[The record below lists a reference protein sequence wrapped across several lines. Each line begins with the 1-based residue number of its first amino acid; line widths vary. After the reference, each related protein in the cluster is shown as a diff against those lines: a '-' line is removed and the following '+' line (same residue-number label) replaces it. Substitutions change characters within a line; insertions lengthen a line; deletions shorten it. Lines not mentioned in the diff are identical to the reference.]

1 MNGPLNTG
9 VKMKFNS
16 TSKNPNANLESKKV
30 KYNQTTG
37 LFTNPD
43 RTIAFQSYEDAN
55 RYNMS
60 LGGTPGVKPSETPMQ
75 DTLKNIRKPLK
86 DKSTGVQYKDSIQR
100 AEEMRKERL
109 NKAWGINKPKLRQE
123 TSLERI
129 HRIGYEH
136 SSDAT
141 LKKPEHM
148 SNPNI
153 IKWENWKQP
162 PRKFDNQ
169 DKTTYPS
176 DPDQKER
183 MSSWDMYIDSAR
195 IDPKDPQSK
204 DTKRMLM
211 KQYYSKKSY
220 EGPKNMSDKELKLIG
235 KHKSQLEKPK
245 PIIDVSSFEPLIK
258 PHRPSPEPEV
268 NINEVIRDRA
278 SMKPGIN
285 KELLQLNAD
294 INKNIKYVLG
304 EKAESQ
310 ESVSE
315 ENKSNIEEGEP
326 ND

>member
-1 MNGPLNTG
+1 
-9 VKMKFNS
+9 MKFNS
-16 TSKNPNANLESKKV
+16 TSKNPRADLKNKMV
-30 KYNQTTG
+30 QYNQTTG

-43 RTIAFQSYEDAN
+43 RTIAFKSYEDAN

-86 DKSTGVQYKDSIQR
+86 DKPKGVQYKDVFQR
-100 AEEMRKERL
+100 NEERRKEQL
-109 NKAWGINKPKLRQE
+109 NKAWGIEKPKLRQE

-136 SSDAT
+136 SSDAN

-162 PRKFDNQ
+162 PRKFDSQ

-176 DPDQKER
+176 DVDQRER
-183 MSSWDMYIDSAR
+183 MSTWDLYVEKAR
-195 IDPKDPQSK
+195 KFPGDEDSK
-204 DTKRMLM
+204 DTRRMLM
-211 KQYYSKKSY
+211 KQYYNKDQK
-220 EGPKNMSDKELKLIG
+220 GMMTDKELKIIG

-268 NINEVIRDRA
+268 SIDEVIKEKA
-278 SMKPGIN
+278 GIEPGIS
-285 KELLQLNAD
+285 KDLLQLNAD

-310 ESVSE
+310 ES
-315 ENKSNIEEGEP
+315 ENEKSKSNIEEGEP

>member
-1 MNGPLNTG
+1 
-9 VKMKFNS
+9 MKFNS
-16 TSKNPNANLESKKV
+16 TSKNPRADLKNKMV
-30 KYNQTTG
+30 QYNQTTG

-43 RTIAFQSYEDAN
+43 RTIAFKSYEDAN

-162 PRKFDNQ
+162 PRKFDSQ

-176 DPDQKER
+176 DVDQRER
-183 MSSWDMYIDSAR
+183 MSTWDLYVEKAR
-195 IDPKDPQSK
+195 KFPGDEDSK
-204 DTKRMLM
+204 DTRRMLM
-211 KQYYSKKSY
+211 KQYYNKDQR
-220 EGPKNMSDKELKLIG
+220 GDMTDKELKIIG

>member
-1 MNGPLNTG
+1 
-9 VKMKFNS
+9 MKFNS
-16 TSKNPNANLESKKV
+16 TSKNPRADLKNKMV
-30 KYNQTTG
+30 QYNQTTG

-43 RTIAFQSYEDAN
+43 RTIAFKSYEDAN

-86 DKSTGVQYKDSIQR
+86 DKPKGVQYKDVFQR
-100 AEEMRKERL
+100 NEERRKEQL
-109 NKAWGINKPKLRQE
+109 NKAWGIEKPKLRQE

-162 PRKFDNQ
+162 PRKFDSQ

-176 DPDQKER
+176 DVDQRER
-183 MSSWDMYIDSAR
+183 MSTWDLYVEKAR
-195 IDPKDPQSK
+195 KFPGDEDSK
-204 DTKRMLM
+204 DTRRMLM
-211 KQYYSKKSY
+211 KQYYNKDQR
-220 EGPKNMSDKELKLIG
+220 GDMTDKELKIIG

>member
-1 MNGPLNTG
+1 
-9 VKMKFNS
+9 MKFNS
-16 TSKNPNANLESKKV
+16 TSKNPRADLKNKMV
-30 KYNQTTG
+30 QYNQTTG

-43 RTIAFQSYEDAN
+43 RTIAFKSYEDAN

-86 DKSTGVQYKDSIQR
+86 DKPKGVQYKDVFQR
-100 AEEMRKERL
+100 NEERRKEQL
-109 NKAWGINKPKLRQE
+109 NKAWGIEKPKLRQE

-136 SSDAT
+136 SSDAN

-162 PRKFDNQ
+162 PRKFDSQ

-176 DPDQKER
+176 DVDQRER
-183 MSSWDMYIDSAR
+183 MSTWDLYVEKAR
-195 IDPKDPQSK
+195 KFPGDEDSK
-204 DTKRMLM
+204 DTRRMLM
-211 KQYYSKKSY
+211 KQYYNKDQR
-220 EGPKNMSDKELKLIG
+220 GDMTDKELKIIG

-268 NINEVIRDRA
+268 SIDEVIKEKA
-278 SMKPGIN
+278 GIEPGIS
-285 KELLQLNAD
+285 KDLLQLNAD

-310 ESVSE
+310 ESENE

>member
-1 MNGPLNTG
+1 
-9 VKMKFNS
+9 MKFNS
-16 TSKNPNANLESKKV
+16 TSKNPRADLKNKMV
-30 KYNQTTG
+30 QYNQTTG

-43 RTIAFQSYEDAN
+43 RTIAFKSYEDAN

-86 DKSTGVQYKDSIQR
+86 DKPKGVQYKDVFQR
-100 AEEMRKERL
+100 NEERRKEQL
-109 NKAWGINKPKLRQE
+109 NKAWGIEKPKLRQE

-136 SSDAT
+136 SSDAN

-162 PRKFDNQ
+162 PRKFDSQ

-176 DPDQKER
+176 DVDQRER
-183 MSSWDMYIDSAR
+183 MSTWDLYVEKAR
-195 IDPKDPQSK
+195 KFPGDEDSK
-204 DTKRMLM
+204 DTRRMLM
-211 KQYYSKKSY
+211 KQYYNKDQR
-220 EGPKNMSDKELKLIG
+220 GDMTDKELKIIG

>member
-1 MNGPLNTG
+1 
-9 VKMKFNS
+9 MKFNS
-16 TSKNPNANLESKKV
+16 TSKNPRADLKNKMV
-30 KYNQTTG
+30 QYNQTTG

-43 RTIAFQSYEDAN
+43 RTIAFKSYEDAN
-55 RYNMS
+55 RYNIT

-86 DKSTGVQYKDSIQR
+86 DKPKGVQYKDVFQR
-100 AEEMRKERL
+100 NEERRKEQL
-109 NKAWGINKPKLRQE
+109 NKAWGIEKPKLRQE

-136 SSDAT
+136 SSDAN

-162 PRKFDNQ
+162 PRKFDSQ

-176 DPDQKER
+176 DVDQRER
-183 MSSWDMYIDSAR
+183 MSTWDLYVEKAR
-195 IDPKDPQSK
+195 KFPGDEDSK
-204 DTKRMLM
+204 DTRRMLM
-211 KQYYSKKSY
+211 KQYYNKDQR
-220 EGPKNMSDKELKLIG
+220 GDMTDKELKIIG

-268 NINEVIRDRA
+268 SIDEVIKEKA
-278 SMKPGIN
+278 GIEPGIS
-285 KELLQLNAD
+285 KDLLQLNAD

-310 ESVSE
+310 ESENE

>member
-1 MNGPLNTG
+1 
-9 VKMKFNS
+9 MKFNS
-16 TSKNPNANLESKKV
+16 TSKNPRADLKNKMV
-30 KYNQTTG
+30 QYNQTTG

-43 RTIAFQSYEDAN
+43 RTIAFKSYEDAN

-86 DKSTGVQYKDSIQR
+86 DKPKGVQYKDVFQR
-100 AEEMRKERL
+100 NEERRKEQL
-109 NKAWGINKPKLRQE
+109 NKAWGIEKPKLRQE

-136 SSDAT
+136 SSDAN

-162 PRKFDNQ
+162 PRKFDSQ

-176 DPDQKER
+176 DVDQRER
-183 MSSWDMYIDSAR
+183 MSTWDLYVEKAR
-195 IDPKDPQSK
+195 KFPGDEDSK
-204 DTKRMLM
+204 DTRRMLM
-211 KQYYSKKSY
+211 KQYYNKDQR
-220 EGPKNMSDKELKLIG
+220 GDMTDKELKIIG

-278 SMKPGIN
+278 SLKPGISEDLV
-285 KELLQLNAD
+285 KLNAD
-294 INKNIKYVLG
+294 IAKNIKYVLG
-304 EKAESQ
+304 EKEESP
-310 ESVSE
+310 ESENEKTQLNKE
-315 ENKSNIEEGEP
+315 ETY
-326 ND
+326 D

>member
-1 MNGPLNTG
+1 
-9 VKMKFNS
+9 MKFNS
-16 TSKNPNANLESKKV
+16 TSKNPRADLKNKMV
-30 KYNQTTG
+30 QYNQTTG

-43 RTIAFQSYEDAN
+43 RTIAFKSYEDAN

-86 DKSTGVQYKDSIQR
+86 DKPKGVQYKDVFQR
-100 AEEMRKERL
+100 NEERRKEQL
-109 NKAWGINKPKLRQE
+109 NKAWGIEKPKLRQE

-162 PRKFDNQ
+162 PRKFDSQ

-176 DPDQKER
+176 DVDQRER
-183 MSSWDMYIDSAR
+183 MSTWDLYVEKAR
-195 IDPKDPQSK
+195 KFPGDEDSK
-204 DTKRMLM
+204 DTRRMLM
-211 KQYYSKKSY
+211 KQYYNKDQR
-220 EGPKNMSDKELKLIG
+220 GDMTDKELKIIG

-268 NINEVIRDRA
+268 SIDEVIKEKA
-278 SMKPGIN
+278 GIEPGIS
-285 KELLQLNAD
+285 KDLLQLNAD

-310 ESVSE
+310 ES
-315 ENKSNIEEGEP
+315 ENEKSKSNIEEGEP

>member
-1 MNGPLNTG
+1 
-9 VKMKFNS
+9 MKFNS

-86 DKSTGVQYKDSIQR
+86 DKPKGVQYKDVFQR
-100 AEEMRKERL
+100 NEERRKEQL
-109 NKAWGINKPKLRQE
+109 NKAWGIEKPKLRQE

-136 SSDAT
+136 SSDAN

-162 PRKFDNQ
+162 PRKFDSQ

-176 DPDQKER
+176 DVDQRER
-183 MSSWDMYIDSAR
+183 MSTWDLYVEKAR
-195 IDPKDPQSK
+195 KFPGDEDSK
-204 DTKRMLM
+204 DTRRMLM
-211 KQYYSKKSY
+211 KQYYNKDQR
-220 EGPKNMSDKELKLIG
+220 GDMTDKELKIIG

>member
-1 MNGPLNTG
+1 M
-9 VKMKFNS
+9 VQ
-16 TSKNPNANLESKKV
+16 
-30 KYNQTTG
+30 YNQTTG

-43 RTIAFQSYEDAN
+43 RTIAFKSYEDAN

-86 DKSTGVQYKDSIQR
+86 DKPKGVQYKDVFQR
-100 AEEMRKERL
+100 NEERRKEQL
-109 NKAWGINKPKLRQE
+109 NKAWGIEKPKLRQE

-136 SSDAT
+136 SSDAN

-162 PRKFDNQ
+162 PRKFDSQ

-176 DPDQKER
+176 DVDQRER
-183 MSSWDMYIDSAR
+183 MSTWDLYVEKAR
-195 IDPKDPQSK
+195 KFPGDEDSK
-204 DTKRMLM
+204 DTRRMLM
-211 KQYYSKKSY
+211 KQYYNKDQR
-220 EGPKNMSDKELKLIG
+220 GDMTDKELKIIG

-268 NINEVIRDRA
+268 SIDEVIKEKA
-278 SMKPGIN
+278 GIEPGIS
-285 KELLQLNAD
+285 KDLLQLNAD

-310 ESVSE
+310 ESENE

>member
-1 MNGPLNTG
+1 
-9 VKMKFNS
+9 MKFNS
-16 TSKNPNANLESKKV
+16 TSKNPRADLKNKMV
-30 KYNQTTG
+30 QYNQTTG

-43 RTIAFQSYEDAN
+43 RTIAFKSYEDAN

-136 SSDAT
+136 SSDAN

-162 PRKFDNQ
+162 PRKFDSQ

-176 DPDQKER
+176 DVDQRER
-183 MSSWDMYIDSAR
+183 MSTWDLYVEKAR
-195 IDPKDPQSK
+195 KFPGDEDSK
-204 DTKRMLM
+204 DTRRMLM
-211 KQYYSKKSY
+211 KQYYNKDQR
-220 EGPKNMSDKELKLIG
+220 GDMTDKELKIIG

>member
-1 MNGPLNTG
+1 
-9 VKMKFNS
+9 MKFNS
-16 TSKNPNANLESKKV
+16 TSKNPRADLKNKMV
-30 KYNQTTG
+30 QYNQTTG

-43 RTIAFQSYEDAN
+43 RTIAFKSYEDAN

-86 DKSTGVQYKDSIQR
+86 DKPKGVQYKDVFQR
-100 AEEMRKERL
+100 NEERRKEQL
-109 NKAWGINKPKLRQE
+109 NKAWGIEKPKLRQE

-136 SSDAT
+136 SSDAN

-162 PRKFDNQ
+162 PRKFDSQ

-176 DPDQKER
+176 DVDQRER
-183 MSSWDMYIDSAR
+183 MSTWDLYVEKAR
-195 IDPKDPQSK
+195 KFPGDEDSK
-204 DTKRMLM
+204 DTRRMLM
-211 KQYYSKKSY
+211 KQYYNKDQR
-220 EGPKNMSDKELKLIG
+220 GDMTDKELKIIG

-268 NINEVIRDRA
+268 SIDEVIKEKA
-278 SMKPGIN
+278 GIEPGIS
-285 KELLQLNAD
+285 KDLLQLNAD

-310 ESVSE
+310 ES
-315 ENKSNIEEGEP
+315 ENEKSKSNIEEGEP

>member
-1 MNGPLNTG
+1 
-9 VKMKFNS
+9 
-16 TSKNPNANLESKKV
+16 
-30 KYNQTTG
+30 
-37 LFTNPD
+37 
-43 RTIAFQSYEDAN
+43 
-55 RYNMS
+55 
-60 LGGTPGVKPSETPMQ
+60 MQ

-86 DKSTGVQYKDSIQR
+86 DKPKGVQYKDVFQR
-100 AEEMRKERL
+100 NEERRKEQL
-109 NKAWGINKPKLRQE
+109 NKAWGIEKPKLRQE

-136 SSDAT
+136 SSDAN

-162 PRKFDNQ
+162 PRKFDSQ

-176 DPDQKER
+176 DVDQRER
-183 MSSWDMYIDSAR
+183 MSTWDLYVEKAR
-195 IDPKDPQSK
+195 KFPGDEDSK
-204 DTKRMLM
+204 DTRRMLM
-211 KQYYSKKSY
+211 KQYYNKDQR
-220 EGPKNMSDKELKLIG
+220 GDMTDKELKIIG

>member
-176 DPDQKER
+176 DPDQKQR
-183 MSSWDMYIDSAR
+183 MSTWDLYVEKAKKFPGDA
-195 IDPKDPQSK
+195 DSK
-204 DTKRMLM
+204 DTRRMLM
-211 KQYYSKKSY
+211 KQYYNKDQK
-220 EGPKNMSDKELKLIG
+220 GMMTDKELKIIG

>member
-86 DKSTGVQYKDSIQR
+86 DKPKGVQYKDVFQR
-100 AEEMRKERL
+100 NEERRKEQL
-109 NKAWGINKPKLRQE
+109 NKAWGIEKPKLRQE

-136 SSDAT
+136 SSDAN

-162 PRKFDNQ
+162 PRKFDSQ

-176 DPDQKER
+176 DVDQRER
-183 MSSWDMYIDSAR
+183 MSTWDLYVEKAR
-195 IDPKDPQSK
+195 KFPGDEDSK
-204 DTKRMLM
+204 DTRRMLM
-211 KQYYSKKSY
+211 KQYYNKDQR
-220 EGPKNMSDKELKLIG
+220 GDMTDKELKIIG